1 MIVIWEMHAIIIG
14 LSRWLSGKESAC
26 QAGDTG
32 SIPGSGRSLGKGNG
46 NPLTPVFLPGESHG
60 QRSLAGYS
68 SWGHKKLDMTEHA
81 HNAIL
86 LVKLYNLAG
95 KGKHRFD
102 SLSQI
107 ILDWLFSELGFP
119 KYLPTLDFMLLITNL
134 CF

>member
-1 MIVIWEMHAIIIG
+1 M
-14 LSRWLSGKESAC
+14 RW
-26 QAGDTG
+26 
-32 SIPGSGRSLGKGNG
+32 GREWQPTPVYLLGK
-46 NPLTPVFLPGESHG
+46 SHG

-107 ILDWLFSELGFP
+107 ILDWLFSEPGFP